1 MLITLLFLQFVLLV
15 GDSHLR
21 AIADGLVSMPSGGIS
36 FGVLSVPG
44 AKAAALCTEVN
55 CLSLPRTPE
64 AVCILAPSN
73 NLPSNDFPP
82 SSRFLPQSAVDF
94 GALLSSACAAWS
106 NVSYF
111 FFLLL

>member
-21 AIADGLVSMPSGGIS
+21 AIADGFVSMPSGGVS

-44 AKAAALCTEVN
+44 AKAAEICTEVQ

-73 NLPSNDFPP
+73 NLTPSR
-82 SSRFLPQSAVDF
+82 SLLQSAADF
-94 GALLSSACAAWS
+94 RALLSSACGAWP

-111 FFLLL
+111 FFLLLYMFS

>member
-1 MLITLLFLQFVLLV
+1 MSEERLHMLITFLFSQFVLLV

-21 AIADGLVSMPSGGIS
+21 AIADGFVRMPLGGIS

-44 AKAAALCTEVN
+44 AKAAEICTEVR
-55 CLSLPRTPE
+55 CVSLPRTPE

-73 NLPSNDFPP
+73 DLAPSR
-82 SSRFLPQSAVDF
+82 SLPQSAADF
-94 GALLSSACAAWS
+94 RALLSSACAAWP

-111 FFLLL
+111 FFLL

>member
-1 MLITLLFLQFVLLV
+1 MLISLLCLQFVLLV

-21 AIADGLVSMPSGGIS
+21 AIVDGFVTMPVGGIS

-44 AKAAALCTEVN
+44 AKAAEMCTEVQ

-73 NLPSNDFPP
+73 DLTPSR
-82 SSRFLPQSAVDF
+82 SLAQSAADF
-94 GALLSSACAAWS
+94 RALLSSACAAWP
-106 NVSYF
+106 NVSLF
-111 FFLLL
+111 LFLLS

>member
-1 MLITLLFLQFVLLV
+1 MLRTLLFSQFVLLV

-21 AIADGLVSMPSGGIS
+21 AIADGFVHMPLGGIS

-44 AKAAALCTEVN
+44 AKAAEICTEVR
-55 CLSLPRTPE
+55 CVSLPRTPE

-73 NLPSNDFPP
+73 DLAPSR
-82 SSRFLPQSAVDF
+82 SLPQSAADF
-94 GALLSSACAAWS
+94 RALLSSACAAWP

-111 FFLLL
+111 FFLL

>member
-1 MLITLLFLQFVLLV
+1 MLIRLLFLQFVLLV

-21 AIADGLVSMPSGGIS
+21 AIADGFVSMPSGGIS

-44 AKAAALCTEVN
+44 AKAAAICTEVK
-55 CLSLPRTPE
+55 CVSLPRSPE
-64 AVCILAPSN
+64 AVVILAPSN
-73 NLPSNDFPP
+73 NLPP
-82 SSRFLPQSAVDF
+82 SSRSLPQSAADF
-94 GALLSSACAAWS
+94 GALLSSACAAWP